1 MSIKS
6 WKRRGQWLEL
16 MPGKAV
22 TGKEDRQAAAE
33 QWLLSELKFPEKL
46 LRQLKATQGVQLA
59 GDRLRLALFA
69 VQPLGVEPRWAD
81 LDVLYEDDFCLVVHK
96 PAGMKLHPDGGR
108 EEQVITL
115 DHAVASYYEINGT
128 QTSVRHVH
136 RLDEDTTGPVLY
148 AKNAFALAK
157 LDEAMRLK
165 AIDRQYVAITDG
177 QVPSDL
183 SKIDAPIGKD
193 RHHKQR
199 RRVSEGGQ
207 DAITHVDIVH
217 VWERATLVR
226 LKLETGRTH
235 QIRVHLSYAGHPL
248 VGDKLYGGR
257 SDIIGRQALHGEVL
271 SFNHPLTGAL
281 IEVQD
286 PWPADFEQL
295 AARES
300 HSVEGQT

>member
-1 MSIKS
+1 MSMRS

-22 TGKEDRQAAAE
+22 TGKADKQAAAD
-33 QWLLSELKFPEKL
+33 QWLLAELQFPEKL
-46 LRQLKATQGVQLA
+46 LRQLKATQGIQLA

-69 VQPLGVEPRWAD
+69 AQPLGVEPRWAD
-81 LDVLYEDDFCLVVHK
+81 LNVLYEDDFCLVVHK
-96 PAGMKLHPDGGR
+96 PAGMKLHPDGSRGD
-108 EEQVITL
+108 QAITL
-115 DHAVASYYEINGT
+115 DHAVASYYEMNGME
-128 QTSVRHVH
+128 TSVRHVH

-148 AKNAFALAK
+148 AKTAFSLAK
-157 LDEAMRLK
+157 LDEAMRRK
-165 AIDRQYVAITDG
+165 AIDRQYVAIADG
-177 QVPSDL
+177 RISSEL
-183 SKIDAPIGKD
+183 RTIDAPIGKD

-199 RRVSEGGQ
+199 RRVSDGGQ
-207 DAITHVDIVH
+207 DAVTQVSIVH

-235 QIRVHLSYAGHPL
+235 QIRVHLSHVGHPL

-257 SDIIGRQALHGEVL
+257 SDLIGRQALHGEKL
-271 SFNHPLTGAL
+271 SFDHPLTGAL
-281 IEVQD
+281 IEVED

-300 HSVEGQT
+300 NMGGERT

>member
-1 MSIKS
+1 MSMRS

-22 TGKEDRQAAAE
+22 TGKADKQAAAD
-33 QWLLSELKFPEKL
+33 QWLLAELQFPEKL
-46 LRQLKATQGVQLA
+46 LRQLKATQGIQLA

-69 VQPLGVEPRWAD
+69 AQPLGVEPRWAD
-81 LDVLYEDDFCLVVHK
+81 LNVLYEDDFCLVVHK
-96 PAGMKLHPDGGR
+96 PAGMKLHPDGSRGD
-108 EEQVITL
+108 QAITL
-115 DHAVASYYEINGT
+115 DHAVASYYEMNGME
-128 QTSVRHVH
+128 TSVRHVH

-148 AKNAFALAK
+148 AKTTFSLAK
-157 LDEAMRLK
+157 LDEAMRRK
-165 AIDRQYVAITDG
+165 AIDRQYVAIADG
-177 QVPSDL
+177 RISSEL
-183 SKIDAPIGKD
+183 RTIDAPIGKD

-199 RRVSEGGQ
+199 RRVSDGGQ
-207 DAITHVDIVH
+207 DAVTQVSIVH

-235 QIRVHLSYAGHPL
+235 QIRVHLSHVGHPL

-257 SDIIGRQALHGEVL
+257 SDLIGRQALHGEKL
-271 SFNHPLTGAL
+271 SFDHPLTGAL
-281 IEVQD
+281 IEVED

-300 HSVEGQT
+300 NMGGERT

>member
-1 MSIKS
+1 MNIKS

-22 TGKEDRQAAAE
+22 IGKEDRQAAAE
-33 QWLLSELKFPEKL
+33 QWLLSELEFPEKL

-69 VQPLGVEPRWAD
+69 VQPLDVEPRWSD

-96 PAGMKLHPDGGR
+96 PAGMKLHPDGSR
-108 EEQVITL
+108 EEQTITL
-115 DHAVASYYEINGT
+115 DQAVASHYQMNGIE
-128 QTSVRHVH
+128 TSVRHVH
-136 RLDEDTTGPVLY
+136 RLDEYTTGPVLY

-157 LDEAMRLK
+157 LDEAMRRK
-165 AIDRQYVAITDG
+165 AIHRQYVAIAGG
-177 QVPSDL
+177 QIASDL
-183 SKIDAPIGKD
+183 RKIDVPIGKD

-199 RRVSEGGQ
+199 RRVSEAGQ
-207 DAITHVDIVH
+207 DAVTHVDIVNA
-217 VWERATLVR
+217 WEKATLVR

-235 QIRVHLSYAGHPL
+235 QIRVHLSYAGYPL

-257 SDIIGRQALHGEVL
+257 PDPIGRQALHGEVL
-271 SFNHPLTGAL
+271 SFKHPLTGAL

-286 PWPADFEQL
+286 PWPVDFEQL

-300 HSVEGQT
+300 NSVKGQT

>member
-22 TGKEDRQAAAE
+22 TGKEDKQAAAD
-33 QWLLSELKFPEKL
+33 QWLLSELQFPEKL
-46 LRQLKATQGVQLA
+46 LRQLKAVQGIQLA

-69 VQPLGVEPRWAD
+69 VQPLGVEPRWTD

-96 PAGMKLHPDGGR
+96 PAGMKLHPDGTR
-108 EEQVITL
+108 QDQAITL
-115 DHAVASYYEINGT
+115 DHAVASYYEMNGIEA
-128 QTSVRHVH
+128 SVRHVH

-148 AKNAFALAK
+148 AKNAFALAI
-157 LDEAMRLK
+157 LDEAMRRK
-165 AIDRQYVAITDG
+165 TIDRQYVAIADG
-177 QVPSDL
+177 QVSPEL
-183 SKIDAPIGKD
+183 RTIDAPIGKD

-199 RRVSEGGQ
+199 RRVSDGGQ
-207 DAITHVDIVH
+207 DAVTHVSIVH

-235 QIRVHLSYAGHPL
+235 QIRVHLSYVGHPL

-257 SDIIGRQALHGEVL
+257 SDVIGRQALHGEKL

-300 HSVEGQT
+300 NTSEERT